1 MAYLQLM
8 EVCLL
13 SVEIVVIFIKLGKV
27 GTFMKKRLAKK
38 AIVLTTL
45 FSLAL
50 PLYSS
55 SVTFAAEPDPGVS
68 ILKIDR
74 DDRYQLP
81 KDFRTSNDAFKRTPK
96 DGKLPSREGMDTLY
110 VSGSSIATQLETAQM
125 LQKLPADRLIIVDL
139 RLESHG
145 YLDGRV
151 VSWYGAYNTS
161 NVGLSQKQVEKREKQ
176 LVKDTLNGEAKL
188 ARLNGDKSVG
198 TTMEVKVNQAL
209 TEEEL
214 VTDVFGV
221 KYYRIPCADYV
232 KPSDA
237 NVDQFIKWYKT
248 LPKDAWLHFHCH
260 AGEGRTTVFMAMVD
274 MIKNHDKVSYEDIM
288 KRHYLI
294 GGQDIRSATSSDPW
308 KKKIYP
314 ERAQFTKN
322 FYDYVKANP
331 EMKMSWADWAK
342 QHNY

>member
-1 MAYLQLM
+1 M
-8 EVCLL
+8 
-13 SVEIVVIFIKLGKV
+13 SK
-27 GTFMKKRLAKK
+27 GTSGK
-38 AIVLTTL
+38 AIVAATI
-45 FSLAL
+45 FSAMLL
-50 PLYSS
+50 LQSS
-55 SVTFAAEPDPGVS
+55 PAVLAAEPDPGVA

-151 VSWYGAYNTS
+151 VSWYGPYNTA
-161 NVGLSQKQVEKREKQ
+161 NVGLNQKQVEKLEKQ
-176 LVKDTLNGEAKL
+176 QVKQTLKGPTTL

-198 TTMEVKVNQAL
+198 ATMEVKVNQAL
-209 TEEEL
+209 TEQEL

-221 KYYRIPCADYV
+221 RYHRIPCPDYV
-232 KPSDA
+232 KPTNE
-237 NVDQFIKWYKT
+237 NVDQFLKFYKT
-248 LPKDAWLHFHCH
+248 IPNDAWLHFHCH

-274 MIKNHDKVSYEDIM
+274 MIRNGSKVSYEDIM

-294 GGQDIRSATSSDPW
+294 GGQDIRTATSSDPW
-308 KKKIYP
+308 KKKIYA

-331 EMKMSWADWAK
+331 DLKLSWTDWAQ